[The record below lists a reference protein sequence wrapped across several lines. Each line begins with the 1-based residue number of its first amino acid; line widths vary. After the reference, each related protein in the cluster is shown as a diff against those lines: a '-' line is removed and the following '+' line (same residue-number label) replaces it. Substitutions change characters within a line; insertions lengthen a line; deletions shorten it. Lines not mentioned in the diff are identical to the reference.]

1 MRAVVSSEGQRLAE
15 RGWQFWI
22 DRGGTFTDVVARRPD
37 GRLTSLKL
45 LSENPEQ
52 YGDAAIEGIDRVLGT
67 AGYQAGDYAMV
78 EAVKMGTT
86 VATNALLERHGEP
99 TALVI
104 TRGFRDALLIG
115 YQQRPRLFDR
125 HIVLPGALY
134 ARVIEADERVDRDG
148 NVLESLDAGCLER
161 DLLEAR
167 EHGIGSVAIVLM
179 HGYRHHEHELAAAGI
194 ATAIGFE
201 QVSVSHQVGALAKLV
216 ARGDTTVADAYLSPV
231 LRRYVDRVAA
241 TLGDTRLLFMQS
253 NGGLAE
259 ARSFRGRDSVLSG
272 PAAGVVGMVGTAL
285 RAGYSRLIGFDM
297 GGTST
302 DVSLYDGEF
311 QRTLDSVVAGVRI
324 QAPMM
329 KIHTVAAGGGSVV
342 HLTDGRLQVGP
353 DSAGADPGP
362 ACYRRGGP
370 ATVTD
375 ANLRLG
381 RIQPDFFPR
390 VFGPAADQPLD
401 PKQAEERFD
410 RLAARIL
417 EETGR
422 ALDAEAVAEGSLRIA
437 VERMAQAI
445 KQISIQ
451 EGYDV
456 ADFSLCCFGGAG
468 GQHACEVADAL
479 GIKSVLIHPLAGVL
493 SAFGMGLA
501 DLRHLTSE
509 SLELPLSPESLD
521 AAAKRFV
528 ALEAA
533 ALEALVAQG
542 AEAASVSHNRRLL
555 VRYAGTDTSLE
566 VAFGDAE
573 TVSAA
578 FDESHRRQFGF
589 AEDRERIVGAL
600 SLDSDAPGGDP
611 GVDAWAGAD
620 TDGPRR
626 EPLATRRVYAAGRWR
641 DTPVH
646 ERQRLPV
653 GTKLSGPALIVE
665 ANATTLVMPGWTAT
679 VAPNV
684 DLLLEK
690 REARE
695 GPARSDA
702 VADPI
707 LLEVFNNL
715 YMHIAEQMG
724 VILEKTA
731 HSVNIKERLDFSCA
745 VFDPDGGL
753 VANAPHMPVHLGSM
767 GESVRSVIER
777 FGERMAPG
785 DSFVLNAPYGGG
797 THLPDV
803 TVVSPFF
810 ARTSGDRPLFY
821 VASRAHHADIG
832 GVTPGSMPPASRSIE
847 EEGVL
852 IEAMPLVSGGRIRE
866 REMRRLLGGGPYPA
880 RNPDRNMADLRA
892 QLAANARGLAELK
905 RMLDQYGAATVR
917 AYMGHVQDNAEE
929 AVRRAIG
936 RLRSGDYTYEMD
948 GGERIHVSI
957 EVDHGARSSHIDF
970 TGTSPQ
976 SETNF
981 NAPLAVCK
989 AAVLYV
995 FRTLVDHDIPMNE
1008 GCLRPLNLRVP
1019 EGSLLN
1025 PDPPAAVVAGN
1036 VETSQ
1041 CIVDALYG
1049 ALGELAASQGTM
1061 NNLTFGNERYQYYET
1076 ICGGAGA
1083 GPDFPGASAVHTHMT
1098 NSRLTDPEVLEWRYP
1113 VLLRGFRIRQGS
1125 GGHGR
1130 FDGGDGAVREIE
1142 FREPMSAGILS
1153 NHRRIRPFGLEGGGP
1168 GKPGR
1173 NRLRRADGEV
1183 VDLGPT
1189 ASRQVGRGDVLIIET
1204 PGGGG
1209 FGAPNVSGPGR
1220 KGVGEDES

>member
-1 MRAVVSSEGQRLAE
+1 MHAVGLSEAGYLSGH
-15 RGWQFWI
+15 GWQFWI

-37 GRLTSLKL
+37 GALSSLKL
-45 LSENPEQ
+45 LSENPGRYE
-52 YGDAAIEGIDRVLGT
+52 DAALAGIDSVLAE
-67 AGYQAGDYAMV
+67 AGFPAGDYAAV

-86 VATNALLERHGEP
+86 VATNALLERRGEP

-104 TRGFRDALLIG
+104 TRGFRDALRIG

-125 HIVLPGALY
+125 HIVLPQALY
-134 ARVIEADERVDRDG
+134 SHVIEAHERVDCDG
-148 NVLESLDAGCLER
+148 AILEPLDEERLAR
-161 DLLEAR
+161 DLRDAR
-167 EHGIGSVAIVLM
+167 EAGIGAVAVVLM
-179 HGYRHHEHELAAAGI
+179 HGYRHHDHELAAARI
-194 ATAIGFE
+194 AAESGFA
-201 QVSVSHQVGALAKLV
+201 QVSVSHRVGALAKLV

-231 LRRYVDRVAA
+231 LRRYVDRVAG

-253 NGGLAE
+253 NGGLVE

-285 RAGYSRLIGFDM
+285 EAGHERLIGFDM

-311 QRTLDSVVAGVRI
+311 ERTLDSMVAGVRI

-381 RIQPDFFPR
+381 RIQADFFPR
-390 VFGPAADQPLD
+390 VFGPDGDLPLD
-401 PKQAEERFD
+401 AEAATERFD
-410 RLAARIL
+410 ALVRRIR

-422 ALDAEAVAEGSLRIA
+422 ELSAEEVASGSLRIA
-437 VERMAQAI
+437 VECMAQAI
-445 KQISIQ
+445 KQISVQ
-451 EGYDV
+451 QGYDV
-456 ADFSLCCFGGAG
+456 ADFTLCCFGGAG
-468 GQHACEVADAL
+468 GQHACEVAESL
-479 GIKSVLIHPLAGVL
+479 GIRSVLIHPLAGVL

-501 DLRHLTSE
+501 DLRDLTQE
-509 SLELPLSPESLD
+509 SLEQPLSPQALG
-521 AAAKRFV
+521 AAADRFV
-528 ALEAA
+528 ALEDA
-533 ALEALVAQG
+533 ALDALVAQG
-542 AEAASVSHNRRLL
+542 AEAGTVTHNRRLL
-555 VRYAGTDTSLE
+555 VRYAGTDTPLE
-566 VAFGDAE
+566 VPFGDEDGVA
-573 TVSAA
+573 AA
-578 FDESHRRQFGF
+578 FDALHRRQFGF
-589 AEDRERIVGAL
+589 AEERQRVVGAL
-600 SLDSDAPGGDP
+600 SLESIAPGGDA
-611 GVDAWAGAD
+611 VLAGP
-620 TDGPRR
+620 TTTGKGDGNPV
-626 EPLATRRVYAAGRWR
+626 AVRRVFTGGRWQ

-646 ERQRLPV
+646 ERRALPA
-653 GTKLSGPALIVE
+653 GAGLDGPALIVE
-665 ANATTLVMPGWTAT
+665 ENATTLVMPGWSA
-679 VAPNV
+679 VV
-684 DLLLEK
+684 QRGGDILM
-690 REARE
+690 EAR
-695 GPARSDA
+695 GAGCGTTRSETA
-702 VADPI
+702 ADPI

-745 VFDPDGGL
+745 VFDPNGGL

-767 GESVRSVIER
+767 GESVRSVIAR
-777 FGERMAPG
+777 FGGMMSPG

-803 TVVSPFF
+803 TVVSPSFLE
-810 ARTSGDRPLFY
+810 ADADRPLFY

-832 GVTPGSMPPASRSIE
+832 GVTPGSMPPSSRSIE

-852 IEAMPLVSGGRIRE
+852 IDAMRLVSGGRFHEREIRE
-866 REMRRLLGGGPYPA
+866 RLASGRYPA

-892 QLAANARGLAELK
+892 QLAANARGLAELD
-905 RMLDQYGAATVR
+905 RMLSRYGADTVR

-936 RLRSGDYTYEMD
+936 RLRSGSFSYELD
-948 GGERIHVSI
+948 GGERIRVSI
-957 EVDHGARSSHIDF
+957 EVDRATRSARVDF
-970 TGTSPQ
+970 SGTSPQ
-976 SETNF
+976 SKTNF
-981 NAPLAVCK
+981 NAPMAVCR

-1008 GCLRPLNLRVP
+1008 GCLRPIDLRVP

-1025 PDPPAAVVAGN
+1025 PRPPAAVVAGN

-1061 NNLTFGNERYQYYET
+1061 NNLTFGNDRYQYYET

-1083 GPDFPGASAVHTHMT
+1083 GPGFDGASAVHTHMT
-1098 NSRLTDPEVLEWRYP
+1098 NSRLTDPEVLESRYP
-1113 VLLRGFRIRQGS
+1113 VILRSFRIREGS
-1125 GGHGR
+1125 GGSGR
-1130 FDGGDGAVREIE
+1130 FRGGDGAIREIE
-1142 FREPMSAGILS
+1142 FREDMAAGILS
-1153 NHRRIRPFGLEGGGP
+1153 NHRRVAPFGLAGGEP
-1168 GKPGR
+1168 GAVGR
-1173 NRLRRADGEV
+1173 NRLRRADGGIA
-1183 VDLGPT
+1183 DLGGT
-1189 ASRQVGRGDVLIIET
+1189 ASADVGPGDVMIIET

-1209 FGAPNVSGPGR
+1209 FGEPADGEPSPTGET
-1220 KGVGEDES
+1220 EDER